1 MPAPLIDVIVYAV
14 VLVLAAT
21 VPVSLI
27 AARGTRGTR
36 WGRILRL
43 LPLIEVS
50 FLFALSMSLLRYDVE
65 PYVPL
70 QLGGFLVGVLCSAAF
85 AFRLTRL
92 VSGGGRSWI

>member
-1 MPAPLIDVIVYAV
+1 
-14 VLVLAAT
+14 
-21 VPVSLI
+21 
-27 AARGTRGTR
+27 
-36 WGRILRL
+36 
-43 LPLIEVS
+43 
-50 FLFALSMSLLRYDVE
+50 MSLLRYDVE